1 MIKTVTT
8 FLFFGTFQ
16 QLWCGKTSYLSFI
29 V

>member
-1 MIKTVTT
+1 MT

-16 QLWCGKTSYLSFI
+16 QPLYGKMSYLSFI